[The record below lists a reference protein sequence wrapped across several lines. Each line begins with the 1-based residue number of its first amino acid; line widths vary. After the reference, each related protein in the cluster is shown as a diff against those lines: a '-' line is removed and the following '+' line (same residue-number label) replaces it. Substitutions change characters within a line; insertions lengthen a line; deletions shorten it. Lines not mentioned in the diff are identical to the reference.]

1 MTNFNILNVF
11 FLSETIVNMRQWF
24 DYLTLDVILMTAFG
38 IESNVQTDPNS
49 KLHQIVKVS
58 INSHHPL
65 KLLLNSF
72 SFGVGKK
79 LVNWFALAYLYCF
92 SNYSGF
98 PARRLA
104 KTAVK
109 TRQEQLKKGERGRK
123 DLLYLM
129 LTAHESDEVKRLSD
143 KDMATQVVTFLV
155 AGFETTS
162 TALTSTLFFLAMN
175 PSIQEKLREEID
187 SIMAVR

>member
-129 LTAHESDEVKRLSD
+129 LTAHESDGVRKLSD
-143 KDMATQVVTFLV
+143 DDISAQVVLFLF
-155 AGFETTS
+155 AGFDTTS
-162 TALTSTLFFLAMN
+162 TSLTNIVYYLAMN
-175 PSIQEKLREEID
+175 PAMQEKLREEIG
-187 SIMAVR
+187 STMLVR